1 MTGMEFK
8 TQYGLSFDGKINVDL
23 FAGGGGASTGI
34 EMGTNRPVHIAINHD
49 PDAISMHQANHP
61 AAKHFVSDVYDVD
74 PVEAC
79 EGRPVGHLHA
89 SPDCTHHSQAS
100 GGQPRKAAIRS
111 LSWVVHRWAGKV
123 RPDVITLE
131 NVAQILQWSPLVA
144 KRCSKTGRVVTLDT
158 VKCAKTGRMVSR
170 VAGKGEQVPVDRQH
184 LVPNKRKRGHNWQ
197 HFVGGLRAMGYQVEW
212 RSLKACEYG
221 APTTRERLY
230 LVARCDGKPIVWPA
244 PTHAQKPKRGQKKWR
259 TAADCIDWSIP
270 GKSIFGRKRP
280 LADATMRRI
289 AKGVKK
295 YVLDTAEPFIVTC
308 NHGGERFRGQSI
320 HEPMCT
326 ITAAHDAHGVVD
338 ATLAPFLTEHANSSN
353 QRSMAADE
361 PLRTITGYPKGGSF
375 AMASAV
381 MAPCIMVNQ
390 TNNEG
395 GPVTAPVTTITTGQ
409 HHAVTTAY
417 LAQMNGGFNTNPGH
431 DARDPISTITNT
443 GSQQQLVT
451 AHLAH
456 LRGNCD
462 ARAAD
467 EPVRT
472 ISAGGEHHGMVT
484 AFLSRQFG
492 ASVGQGVDQPSPTA
506 TGREKTALIECQL
519 SPEDEAGAMRV
530 SGFLMQYYSEGG
542 QWSGLDKPTNTI
554 TTKERLALVT
564 VYLQGAPYV
573 IVDIRLRM
581 LTPRELFRAQGFP
594 DSYIIDRG
602 HDGRVFPK
610 YKQVRFVGNSVSPLP
625 MKALSRAN
633 LDPEPVRM
641 EAAA

>member
-49 PDAISMHQANHP
+49 PDAISMHTANHP
-61 AAKHFVSDVYDVD
+61 AATHFTSDVYDVD

-79 EGRPVGHLHA
+79 GGRPVGHLHA

-100 GGQPRKAAIRS
+100 GGQPRKQAIRS
-111 LSWVVHRWAGKV
+111 LSWVVHRWAGTV
-123 RPDVITLE
+123 RPDLITLE

-144 KRCSKTGRVVTLDT
+144 KRCRKTGRVMKLDGT
-158 VKCAKTGRMVSR
+158 VAAR
-170 VAGKGEQVPVDRQH
+170 GERVPVNEQY
-184 LVPNKRKRGHNWQ
+184 LIPNKKKRGHNWR
-197 HFVGGLRAMGYQVEW
+197 HFVDGLRALGYVVEW
-212 RSLKACEYG
+212 KTLKACDYG

-230 LVARCDGKPIVWPA
+230 LVARCDSRPIVWPE
-244 PTHAQKPKRGQKKWR
+244 PTHSQKPKRGQKKWR
-259 TAADCIDWSIP
+259 TAADCIDWGIP
-270 GKSIFGRKRP
+270 GQSIFGRKRP
-280 LADATMRRI
+280 LAAATMRRI

-295 YVLDTAEPFIVTC
+295 YVLDAKEPFIV
-308 NHGGERFRGQSI
+308 SL
-320 HEPMCT
+320 
-326 ITAAHDAHGVVD
+326 AHGDSGGRREYPMSDPLGTIHAGGLKYGMVD
-338 ATLAPFLTEHANSSN
+338 AKLAPFLTEHANSSN
-353 QRSMAADE
+353 QRSMSADE
-361 PLRTITGYPKGGSF
+361 PLRTITGYPKGGAF
-375 AMASAV
+375 ALAGCTLIQTGYGERKGQSPRVPHIDKPLGTV
-381 MAPCIMVNQ
+381 MA
-390 TNNEG
+390 EG
-395 GPVTAPVTTITTGQ
+395 VK
-409 HHAVTTAY
+409 HAAVTAY

-431 DARDPISTITNT
+431 DARDPMSTITNT

-467 EPVRT
+467 DPVRT
-472 ISAGGEHHGMVT
+472 ISAGGEHHGLVECL
-484 AFLSRQFG
+484 LSQ
-492 ASVGQGVDQPSPTA
+492 
-506 TGREKTALIECQL
+506 
-519 SPEDEAGAMRV
+519 EDEAGALRV

-542 QWSGLDKPTNTI
+542 QWSGLDQPTNTI
-554 TTKERLALVT
+554 TTKDRLALVT
-564 VYLQGAPYV
+564 VYLQGTPYV

-594 DSYIIDRG
+594 DSYIIDHG

-625 MKALSRAN
+625 MAAIARAN
-633 LDPEPVRM
+633 LDPEPMRARM
-641 EAAA
+641 AA